1 MPTIL
6 IVEDNEDIRLN
17 LVEYLESK
25 NYQTDNTDD
34 GLKALA
40 LTIVNKYDLIVLDI
54 MLPGMDGL
62 RLCRELRSRGNTTP
76 IIILSAKDS
85 TDDRIMGLSEGADD
99 YIVKPFSLAELLLR
113 IQAVLRRSSTPEE
126 KVLQVGDLRLELDSK
141 RVFRGDTELKLNPT
155 AFRILAF
162 LMQKSPEVVS
172 REEIEDEIWGFQR
185 VAGDNLR
192 AHIYQIRKIVDKPFE
207 EPLIETLTDSAGR
220 YAQKRIWK
228 NDKRSFAQ
236 TVIRNALRRD
246 SSRLRGSVFHHVGL
260 RFRDGREQAHGI
272 CDGRYAAD
280 CCDCRYPAGEAAAS

>member
-85 TDDRIMGLSEGADD
+85 TDDRIMGLSEGAND
-99 YIVKPFSLAELLLR
+99 YIVKPFSLLNFCCGSRPSFA
-113 IQAVLRRSSTPEE
+113 AVQRRKRRFFKSGTSDSNLTVSGFFEEIRSSNSIRQ
-126 KVLQVGDLRLELDSK
+126 LS
-141 RVFRGDTELKLNPT
+141 
-155 AFRILAF
+155 
-162 LMQKSPEVVS
+162 
-172 REEIEDEIWGFQR
+172 GFW
-185 VAGDNLR
+185 
-192 AHIYQIRKIVDKPFE
+192 PF
-207 EPLIETLTDSAGR
+207 
-220 YAQKRIWK
+220 
-228 NDKRSFAQ
+228 
-236 TVIRNALRRD
+236 
-246 SSRLRGSVFHHVGL
+246 
-260 RFRDGREQAHGI
+260 
-272 CDGRYAAD
+272 
-280 CCDCRYPAGEAAAS
+280 